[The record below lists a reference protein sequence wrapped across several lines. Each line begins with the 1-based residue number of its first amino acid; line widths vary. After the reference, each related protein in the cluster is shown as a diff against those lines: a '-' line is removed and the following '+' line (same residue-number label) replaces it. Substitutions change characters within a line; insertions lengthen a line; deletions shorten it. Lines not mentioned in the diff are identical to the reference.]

1 MVWLRR
7 ALVSLALAGALAA
20 AGCAAGPTAPPRVEF
35 LGPYVYTKDAVL
47 DGTAVGGLSGIDY
60 DRANDLYYV
69 ISDDR
74 SDFNPAR
81 FYTAKIDVS
90 AAGIRDVSF
99 VRTRPM
105 QQADGTAFPK
115 KTENPLRTVD
125 PEAIRLNARTGTLYW
140 SSEGDKSVP
149 VDPFVREMTTDG
161 RFVREFALPPK
172 FKATNASDAT
182 QGIRDNLAFEA
193 LTLSADGTKLFVA
206 NENALYQDGPA
217 ANLGVASP
225 VRVLRYD
232 IATGRPEAEFVYI
245 CEPVVKVPTTPTGYR
260 DNGLPEML
268 ALDDNR
274 LLMLERGF
282 SAGAGNTIKLFIAT
296 FDGASDVSGLPAL
309 AGQSYTPMTKTL
321 LLDFETLGT
330 RLDNMEGMTFGPT
343 LPDGRRVLIIVSD
356 NNFNA
361 RQITLFL
368 AFAVSGL

>member
-1 MVWLRR
+1 MDLLRR
-7 ALVSLALAGALAA
+7 ALLPLAA
-20 AGCAAGPTAPPRVEF
+20 AVLLAGCSAGPAAPPRLEF

-90 AAGIRDVSF
+90 AAGISDVSF

-105 QQADGTAFPK
+105 QQPDGTVFPK

-125 PEAIRLNARTGTLYW
+125 PEAIRFNARTGTLYW

-161 RFVREFALPPK
+161 RFLRDFALPPK
-172 FKATNASDAT
+172 FKATNASDTT

-193 LTLSADGTKLFVA
+193 LTLSADGTKIYVA
-206 NENALYQDGPA
+206 NENALFQDGPA

-232 IATGRPEAEFVYI
+232 IATGRPEAEFVYV
-245 CEPVVKVPTTPTGYR
+245 CEPVVKAPSSPTGYR

-268 ALDDNR
+268 ALDDRR

-282 SAGAGNTIKLFIAT
+282 SAGAGNTIKLFIAE
-296 FDGASDVSGLPAL
+296 FDGATDASGLPAL

-343 LPDGRRVLIIVSD
+343 LPDGRRTLIIVSD